1 MKYLIDH
8 TTQIIHRASQISDAC
23 HVHTTVAN
31 EREMVQDESYIIQLQ
46 ASGYTKCE
54 ECHTI

>member
-8 TTQIIHRASQISDAC
+8 TTQLIHRASQISDAC

-31 EREMVQDESYIIQLQ
+31 EREMAQEEAYIKQLESNNYK
-46 ASGYTKCE
+46 KCE
-54 ECHTI
+54 QCHMI